1 MINFLKLFKLF
12 GAISLGLFIFASV
25 ILVTNFRDRLS
36 SEFTGGA
43 LITLRSELSLKDLQ
57 SEIAKCGLE
66 NFQLKEV
73 SGGEGFLLRLTE
85 SYAEKAQEC
94 LKDKV
99 SVIGSE
105 FVSAIISE
113 ETRTK
118 GLIGLLVAL
127 GAMLIYLS
135 VRFEKFFALGALIAL
150 IHDVVITLGFYI
162 FLFDRYLSLQ
172 LLISVLTLIGYSVN
186 DTIVVFD
193 RIREELDKEDTVNS
207 AFNKALNL
215 VLGRCTKTSLL
226 TLAVVVLLIVIGGEG
241 IADFSLFF
249 LVGTVVGTYSSIFI
263 AAPIVY
269 SLLGAKKKLN

>member
-57 SEIAKCGLE
+57 SEIAKCGSE

-73 SGGEGFLLRLTE
+73 SGGEGFLLRLSE
-85 SYAEKAQEC
+85 SFAEKAQEC

-99 SVIGSE
+99 SVTGSE

-162 FLFDRYLSLQ
+162 FFFDRYLSLQ

-215 VLGRCTKTSLL
+215 VLGRCIKTSLL
-226 TLAVVVLLIVIGGEG
+226 TLAVVVLLIFIGGEG

-269 SLLGAKKKLN
+269 SLLVAKKKLN